1 MNVNSSR
8 KWDSDYQNGT
18 DFWDLGGPHPTFK
31 RLASN
36 GQFKPGRLL
45 VLGAGRGYD
54 AREFARSGFQVT
66 ALDFYQTAVREMR
79 RLAEPDAPLEVI
91 QHDMFNL
98 PEEMNGAFDYALEY
112 VTFCAVQPSR
122 RAEFADMVTRV
133 LKPGGL
139 YISLAFPLREFE
151 GGPPFSVSTGQLMEL
166 FADRGFELLR
176 REWPEDSI
184 RPRRGFE
191 ELLIFQ
197 KRMRGIEGQYKTI
210 A

>member
-1 MNVNSSR
+1 MNVNSSQ
-8 KWDSDYQNGT
+8 KWDADYQNGT
-18 DFWDLGGPHPTFK
+18 DVWDLGGPHPTFK
-31 RLASN
+31 RLAAS
-36 GQFKPGRLL
+36 GGFKPGRML

-54 AREFARSGFQVT
+54 AREFARNGFQVT
-66 ALDFYQTAVREMR
+66 ALDFSQTAVREMG
-79 RLAEPDAPLEVI
+79 RLSESDAPVELL

-98 PEEMNGAFDYALEY
+98 PDEMNAAFDYLLEY
-112 VTFCAVQPSR
+112 VTFCAIDPAR
-122 RAEFADMVTRV
+122 RAEFADMVKRV

-151 GGPPFSVSTGQLMEL
+151 GGPPFSVSTEQLLEL
-166 FADRGFELLR
+166 FRARDFNLLK

-197 KRMRGIEGQYKTI
+197 KTKPGD
-210 A
+210 

>member
-1 MNVNSSR
+1 MNVNSSQ
-8 KWDSDYQNGT
+8 KWDADYQNGT
-18 DFWDLGGPHPTFK
+18 DVWDLGGPHPTFK
-31 RLASN
+31 RLAAS
-36 GQFKPGRLL
+36 GGFKPGRML

-54 AREFARSGFQVT
+54 AREFARNGFQVT
-66 ALDFYQTAVREMR
+66 ALDFSQTAVREMG
-79 RLAEPDAPLEVI
+79 RLSESDAPVELL

-98 PEEMNGAFDYALEY
+98 PDEMKAAFDYLLEY
-112 VTFCAVQPSR
+112 VTFCAIDPAR
-122 RAEFADMVTRV
+122 RAEFADMVKRV

-151 GGPPFSVSTGQLMEL
+151 GGPPFSVSTEQLLEL
-166 FADRGFELLR
+166 FRARDFNLLK

-197 KRMRGIEGQYKTI
+197 KTKPGD
-210 A
+210 